1 MNYPVKRNTV
11 KYSVLCAVWLLMSQ
25 AAWADAYPVAGL
37 QPDRRPVGA
46 PVIHAASGG
55 DEMGPR
61 LLHGI
66 KPPIPESIQRWAKDQ
81 GGWFNPFF
89 YPGMTGR
96 YDLRGWHENL
106 RSGS

>member
-1 MNYPVKRNTV
+1 
-11 KYSVLCAVWLLMSQ
+11 
-25 AAWADAYPVAGL
+25 
-37 QPDRRPVGA
+37 
-46 PVIHAASGG
+46 
-55 DEMGPR
+55 MGQR

-81 GGWFNPFF
+81 GGWFNPFV